1 MVVSAGGEW
10 LKSMPRNATENMIVV
25 TCEKDKHLVKKFA
38 GKAHVVDQEFLLLG
52 ILRQRLNFK
61 VHQINF

>member
-1 MVVSAGGEW
+1 MVISSGGDW
-10 LKSMPRNATENMIVV
+10 LKTMPRNANDNMIIV

-38 GKAHVVDQEFLLLG
+38 GQAHIVDQEFLLLG

-61 VHQINF
+61 THQIHF